1 MESGQSEFFFFLT
14 SQNPLV
20 IYDDEKKYL
29 IYMVIT
35 KIFQRC
41 KGYSTNANA
50 PCLLGMDRYLEL
62 RVR

>member
-14 SQNPLV
+14 RQNLLV

-29 IYMVIT
+29 IYMVNT

-41 KGYSTNANA
+41 KGY
-50 PCLLGMDRYLEL
+50 
-62 RVR
+62 